1 MSTEERDT
9 ATPEECVVERDD
21 DPDTETSW
29 SPWEAEIENVDLTPE
44 PKVAAE
50 DGMPTYPNPE
60 PRSDIPALSPESLVC
75 MGVFSEFVICN
86 MWGDP
91 VLRFKPEQVERAPR
105 GLWRVSMDLA
115 RESLIGI
122 GALRLTEKTHWSQVV
137 ESLGALG
144 VCMSGSHGFWST
156 ERYVQVQPIRPPC
169 RHYIRQMSHADFN
182 PENQAVYRLCGGR
195 RTTEG
200 AMMSVGN
207 IGMWACT
214 MREPPLAESEERIDK
229 FDRMKVQQGKHRTFH
244 SLVQSKSDDE
254 QVAEQM
260 VGKGIFGGG

>member
-44 PKVAAE
+44 PKVLAE
-50 DGMPTYPNPE
+50 DGMPTHPHPE

-75 MGVFSEFVICN
+75 MGVFSEFVLTN
-86 MWGDP
+86 RWGDP
-91 VLRFKPEQVERAPR
+91 VVRFKPDEVERAPN
-105 GLWRVSMDLA
+105 GTWRVRLA
-115 RESLIGI
+115 KLETVLEVPKEGSICE
-122 GALRLTEKTHWSQVV
+122 ALLSKGHFFNPQRYGDGYVGV
-137 ESLGALG
+137 E
-144 VCMSGSHGFWST
+144 
-156 ERYVQVQPIRPPC
+156 PIRPPC

-182 PENQAVYRLCGGR
+182 PENDAVYRLCAGR

-214 MREPPLAESEERIDK
+214 MRDPPLADSEERIDK
-229 FDRMKVQQGKHRTFH
+229 FDRMKIHQGKHRTFH
-244 SLVQSKSDDE
+244 SIVQSKSDDE